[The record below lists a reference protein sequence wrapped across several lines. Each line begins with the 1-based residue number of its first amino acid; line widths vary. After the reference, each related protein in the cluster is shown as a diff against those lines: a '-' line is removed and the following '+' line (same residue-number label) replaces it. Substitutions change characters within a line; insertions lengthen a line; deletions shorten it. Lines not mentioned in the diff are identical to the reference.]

1 MTRCSGQLGKRH
13 KTSRRFH
20 QGSTLC
26 IAQLASKDVKA
37 ALTSPPSSLPTKSQF
52 LRLCGPRHSRKAWLF
67 FGSDDHASAA
77 ANLFSLVASCKLHGL
92 DAEAYLAD
100 VIRVMPYW
108 PTDRY
113 VELAPKFWTDTRA
126 RLDPEEINLPLGR
139 VSVPPPL
146 TAEKQASTN

>member
-1 MTRCSGQLGKRH
+1 MRHGQNELG
-13 KTSRRFH
+13 
-20 QGSTLC
+20 
-26 IAQLASKDVKA
+26 LATA
-37 ALTSPPSSLPTKSQF
+37 
-52 LRLCGPRHSRKAWLF
+52 RKAWLF

-113 VELAPKFWTDTRA
+113 VELAPKYWSATRV
-126 RLDPEEINLPLGR
+126 RLDPEEMKLPLGR
-139 VSVPPPL
+139 VTAPSPL
-146 TAEKQASTN
+146 TAEKQTSTS